1 MEIERLNTKKQDNH
15 FLIYCFAW
23 QYNEFAKKCIIVK
36 VNKNLG
42 AFMSEASFKR
52 INLAEYNS
60 TPHEIRL
67 LFRKLFNPVDRRNL
81 SEFNQSDIDR
91 FIEQQIIITDSN
103 GLLSYYQVPVLRK
116 VLKYKQ
122 ILGDLYPLISFKNN
136 IEIMVIAWDELCDS
150 INNLAKNKS
159 RSNLIQQSIPAKDI
173 LRLEFKISN
182 FLATINLVRD
192 QCKNN
197 FIKAEKNKITNTLM
211 ERYSKNQE
219 KYVKLLQG
227 TIDDERKLF
236 RFVNAL
242 RNRMLHGGIMMYRVS
257 THIHQGKLITTILC
271 DYEILDTSDNFNLV
285 RDRLHHYYYDEF
297 IFYLNHYLLF
307 PNQPQFTETQLY
319 GINQTLKVR
328 LNDKNILLGKLTY
341 EQISSLFKDK
351 DFMLFDYKRSKA
363 SNIPSQGQ
371 FLFQISELLG
381 QIYEAYIKY
390 YDQLYTWIV
399 FEHNAEIQALLMLNE
414 ELRNN
419 KIVPLTMDPISF
431 KLDIPKDN
439 IFHN

>member
-1 MEIERLNTKKQDNH
+1 
-15 FLIYCFAW
+15 
-23 QYNEFAKKCIIVK
+23 
-36 VNKNLG
+36 
-42 AFMSEASFKR
+42 MSETSFKH
-52 INLAEYNS
+52 INLEEYNS

-67 LFRKLFNPVDRRNL
+67 LFRRLFNPIDRKNL
-81 SEFNQSDIDR
+81 SEFNQTDIDKL
-91 FIEQQIIITDSN
+91 IEQQIIITDSN

-116 VLKYKQ
+116 ILKYKQ

-150 INNLAKNKS
+150 MNNLAKNKS

-173 LRLEFKISN
+173 LRLELKISN

-197 FIKAEKNKITNTLM
+197 FIKANKDKITNILM

-219 KYVKLLQG
+219 KYVKLLQE

-236 RFVNAL
+236 KFVNAL

-257 THIHQGKLITTILC
+257 THIHQDKLITTILC
-271 DYEILDTSDNFNLV
+271 DYEILDKCENFKSI
-285 RDRLHHYYYDEF
+285 RDKLQNYYYDD
-297 IFYLNHYLLF
+297 IVFYLNHYLLF
-307 PNQPQFTETQLY
+307 PKHPNFTKEQLY
-319 GINQTLKVR
+319 IINQALQIR
-328 LNDKNILLGKLTY
+328 LNNREINLSKLTI
-341 EQISSLFKDK
+341 EKVSVLFNDK
-351 DFMLFDYKRSKA
+351 KFKLFDYELSKA
-363 SNIPSQGQ
+363 SNISSQGQ
-371 FLFQISELLG
+371 FLFQMSQLLG

-390 YDQLYTWIV
+390 YHQLYTWV
-399 FEHNAEIQALLMLNE
+399 AFEHNAEIQVLLTLNE

-439 IFHN
+439 IYHN